1 MQTCAVLRTFA
12 TTKQEYLKPFI
23 MEKTPTGTT
32 VKDVPAA
39 DFVSTYAAHLKRVG
53 NVELPQ
59 WVDTVK
65 TAPRKELAPYDP
77 DWYYIRVGKSL

>member
-1 MQTCAVLRTFA
+1 
-12 TTKQEYLKPFI
+12 

-32 VKDVPAA
+32 VKDVSAA

-53 NVELPQ
+53 NIELPQ

-77 DWYYIRVGKSL
+77 DWYFIRVGRFLLSAPSCLVYVSRAARASPS